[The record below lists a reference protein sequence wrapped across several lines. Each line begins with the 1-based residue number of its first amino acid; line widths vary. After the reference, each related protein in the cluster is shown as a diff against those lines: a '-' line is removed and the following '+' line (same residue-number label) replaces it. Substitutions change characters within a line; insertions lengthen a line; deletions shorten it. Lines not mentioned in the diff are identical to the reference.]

1 MVGRRNS
8 GQCRVS
14 KGSSWNRDRK
24 DKEPPGSI
32 IARRVATIN
41 KALVSRKRERAR
53 GERERE
59 RKRRGRKR
67 KTSKEGLMLFAS
79 ILLFLLPIFLFPP
92 FLRAIVPYGPLDIK
106 TTRAIQVQQ
115 ILFCFQVIAGFTTAL
130 SHGLARLAF
139 RFRKQ
144 KHRTKRGAKINRMS
158 TCFVLFM
165 SFFFLSQSIK
175 VEEIVT

>member
-1 MVGRRNS
+1 
-8 GQCRVS
+8 
-14 KGSSWNRDRK
+14 
-24 DKEPPGSI
+24 
-32 IARRVATIN
+32 
-41 KALVSRKRERAR
+41 
-53 GERERE
+53 
-59 RKRRGRKR
+59 
-67 KTSKEGLMLFAS
+67 MLFAS

-92 FLRAIVPYGPLDIK
+92 FLRAIVPCGPLDIK

-144 KHRTKRGAKINRMS
+144 KHGTKRGAKINRMS

-165 SFFFLSQSIK
+165 SFFFSFPINK
-175 VEEIVT
+175 GRRDRDVTRLVTLKRIFTLKKEKKNVWGGEGVGG